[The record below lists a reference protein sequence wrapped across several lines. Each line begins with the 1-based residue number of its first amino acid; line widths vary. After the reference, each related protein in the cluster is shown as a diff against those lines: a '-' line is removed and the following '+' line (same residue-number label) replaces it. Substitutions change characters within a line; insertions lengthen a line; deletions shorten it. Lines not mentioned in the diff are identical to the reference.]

1 MPDKV
6 DVAFPREREDHAASQ
21 GFMEGIV
28 LGSLLGVVLALV
40 FAPMRGKEARA
51 AVAHK
56 AMDAKDK
63 AMHLVQKGAPGHSES
78 TNILDH
84 DAAIERQIGS

>member
-1 MPDKV
+1 MPDNV

-21 GFMEGIV
+21 GFLGGIV

-40 FAPMRGKEARA
+40 FAPMCGEETRA

-56 AMDAKDK
+56 AMDARDK
-63 AMHLVQKGAPGHSES
+63 AMHLVQKDAPEHSES

-84 DAAIERQIGS
+84 AAAIERQIGG